1 MTELT
6 VLPGGPAT
14 RLALISP
21 DRAFRVLL
29 ADCLAEEAR
38 PVEWVLRS
46 ENELSGLRPEAVD
59 QICDRGPDALF
70 LDIGDD
76 PLSGANFISAISARA
91 PDLTVVAIGDSLD
104 VDALLKVIRSGASG
118 YLRRPFDRH
127 EVAEACSTV
136 LRKAGTKTGPQTAGH
151 RARVL
156 GLYSPKGGTGV
167 STLAANL
174 AVHIRRATGK
184 RTLLLDLTPELG
196 TSPIL
201 LGLEPRYSYLDVL
214 ENLHRMDEGLL
225 NTFLDEH
232 NSGTRVLASPTAVFS
247 SRELMPDSVSQ
258 LLGLLRLY
266 FEYVVVDIGR
276 GVMDRA
282 TLRALELSDER
293 LILTTPDLPTLRNVK
308 RVLHNLP
315 TPEGGTEDGLRL
327 VVSRYEEGVSVER
340 KDIER
345 AVGLPLRHVL
355 AEDREGVSKSVNLGR
370 PIVLNGSSPYS
381 TGVGR
386 IGNLIAKDDLLE
398 KDDRGPL
405 GKLLGAMLPPFGS
418 NNGKRAITKKKK
430 KSEPRS
436 ARRTAQ
442 GSGVA

>member
-1 MTELT
+1 MTALT

-46 ENELSGLRPEAVD
+46 ENELSALRPEAID

-76 PLSGANFISAISARA
+76 PLSGANFISAISDRS
-91 PDLTVVAIGDSLD
+91 PEITVVAIGDSLD
-104 VDALLKVIRSGASG
+104 VEALLKVIRSGASG

-136 LRKAGTKTGPQTAGH
+136 LRKAGTKTGPQTADH
-151 RARVL
+151 TTCVL
-156 GLYSPKGGTGV
+156 GLFSPKGGTGV

-174 AVHIRRATGK
+174 AVHIRRATAK
-184 RTLLLDLTPELG
+184 RTLLLDLSPELG
-196 TSPIL
+196 TSPVL

-214 ENLHRMDEGLL
+214 ESLHRMDEGLL
-225 NTFLDEH
+225 LTFLDEH
-232 NSGTRVLASPTAVFS
+232 SSGTRVLASPTSVFA
-247 SRELMPDSVSQ
+247 SRELTPDNVSK
-258 LLGLLRLY
+258 LLGLLRLH
-266 FEYVVVDIGR
+266 FEYVIVDIGR
-276 GVMDRA
+276 GVMDRTA
-282 TLRALELSDER
+282 LRTLELSDEK
-293 LILTTPDLPTLRNVK
+293 LIVTTPDLPTLRNVK
-308 RVLHNLP
+308 RVLHHLP
-315 TPEGGTEDGLRL
+315 TEESSESGLRL
-327 VVSRYEEGVSVER
+327 VVSRYEEGIGVEK
-340 KDIER
+340 KDIQR
-345 AVGLPLRHVL
+345 AVGLPLHHLLV
-355 AEDREGVSKSVNLGR
+355 EDREGVSKSANLGR
-370 PIVLNGSSPYS
+370 PIVLDGPSSYAS
-381 TGVGR
+381 GVGQ
-386 IGNLIAKDDLLE
+386 IGDLIAKDDLLE
-398 KDDRGPL
+398 KDARGPL
-405 GKLLGAMLPPFGS
+405 GKLLGAVLPPFGKT
-418 NNGKRAITKKKK
+418 NGRPKK

>member
-6 VLPGGPAT
+6 VPPGGPAT

-21 DRAFRVLL
+21 DRSFRVLL

-46 ENELSGLRPEAVD
+46 ENELSGLRPEAVE

-76 PLSGANFISAISARA
+76 PLSGSNFISAISARA
-91 PDLTVVAIGDSLD
+91 PDMTVVAIGDSLD

-136 LRKAGTKTGPQTAGH
+136 LRKAGTKGGPRTADH
-151 RARVL
+151 TSRVL
-156 GLYSPKGGTGV
+156 GLFSPKGGTGV

-174 AVHIRRATGK
+174 AVHIRRATAK

-196 TSPIL
+196 TSPVL

-232 NSGTRVLASPTAVFS
+232 DSGTRVLSSPTAVFA
-247 SRELMPDSVSQ
+247 SREVTPESVSQ

-276 GVMDRA
+276 GVMDRTA
-282 TLRALELSDER
+282 LRTLELADEK
-293 LILTTPDLPTLRNVK
+293 LIVTTPDLPTLRNVK
-308 RVLHNLP
+308 RVMHHLP
-315 TPEGGTEDGLRL
+315 SAGDEGLRL
-327 VVSRYEEGVSVER
+327 VVSRFEEGVSVEK

-355 AEDREGVSKSVNLGR
+355 AEDREGISKSVNLGR
-370 PIVLNGSSPYS
+370 PVVLNGSSPYS
-381 TGVGR
+381 SGVGR
-386 IGNLIAKDDLLE
+386 IGDLIAKDDLLQ

-405 GKLLGAMLPPFGS
+405 GKLFGKMLPPFGS
-418 NNGKRAITKKKK
+418 TNGRRSK

-442 GSGVA
+442 GSSIA